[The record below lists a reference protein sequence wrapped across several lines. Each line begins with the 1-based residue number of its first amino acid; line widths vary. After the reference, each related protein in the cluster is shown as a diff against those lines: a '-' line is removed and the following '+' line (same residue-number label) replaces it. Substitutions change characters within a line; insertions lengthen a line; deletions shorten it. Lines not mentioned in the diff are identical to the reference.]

1 MALTVAQIHT
11 ITELVLYEP
20 TLSEAAASWRKRYP
34 DVRVI
39 RISAVEL
46 LNEEP
51 AVEFRGRRVYFA
63 TSTGVCVSVT
73 AEASEADMLILAEDG
88 AYDGY
93 Y

>member
-1 MALTVAQIHT
+1 MALTADQIRT

-20 TLSEAAASWRKRYP
+20 TLSEAAASWRKHYP
-34 DVRVI
+34 GVRVI

-73 AEASEADMLILAEDG
+73 NEASEADMLILAQDG
-88 AYDGY
+88 EYDGCY
-93 Y
+93 